1 VKLVSGSSDDE
12 EGEDGNKFSKVLS
25 ILTLYNKYTRALTC
39 EFVSGGGLMSLMGA
53 YDDDDA
59 AEDEG
64 GAGGGGA
71 EAESQGKGAVKEG
84 EVKVGEKR
92 GREEEEVEEE
102 EEDRGPRK
110 RKIRWLDETAGNI
123 ESYDAKRSKAIEAG
137 MEAQKPSSSWALKLK
152 EEQQAF
158 AEAMASMKGLDD
170 G

>member
-1 VKLVSGSSDDE
+1 
-12 EGEDGNKFSKVLS
+12 
-25 ILTLYNKYTRALTC
+25 
-39 EFVSGGGLMSLMGA
+39 MSLMGA

-64 GAGGGGA
+64 GAGGGSA
-71 EAESQGKGAVKEG
+71 EAEGQGKGAVKEG

-92 GREEEEVEEE
+92 GREEEEE

>member
-1 VKLVSGSSDDE
+1 
-12 EGEDGNKFSKVLS
+12 
-25 ILTLYNKYTRALTC
+25 
-39 EFVSGGGLMSLMGA
+39 
-53 YDDDDA
+53 
-59 AEDEG
+59 
-64 GAGGGGA
+64 
-71 EAESQGKGAVKEG
+71 
-84 EVKVGEKR
+84 VKVGEKR